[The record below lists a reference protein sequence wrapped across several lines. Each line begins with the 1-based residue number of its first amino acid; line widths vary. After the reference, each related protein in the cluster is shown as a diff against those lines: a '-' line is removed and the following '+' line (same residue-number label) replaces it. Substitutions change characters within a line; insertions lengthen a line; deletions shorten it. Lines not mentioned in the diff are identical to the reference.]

1 MTQSGQRHRYVRASC
16 GALLL
21 AVWALLGTGFPVE
34 AQSPRY
40 RVAVLTPGG
49 AFSPALEG
57 FREGVTQ
64 LGYQEGKNLTLIV
77 EDAQGEVA
85 SLASRATKTV
95 EAKPDVIF
103 TVSTAPTAAAKQATT
118 TIPIVFAFVAD
129 PLRSGFIASYAS
141 SQNNVTGITSYAGL
155 LTGKRLEILQEIAP
169 WIKRVLVLVAP
180 QEKVAEMSFQFLTE
194 AASKFSIELIRHDV
208 NSKEE
213 LEQKLKAVPKGAV
226 DAIYYN
232 PSNLVG
238 AHLDLLVRKAKEDRM
253 PLTVT
258 DLSMVQ
264 QGALVSYGPDMR
276 LLGTQA
282 AKLVDKV
289 LKGAKP
295 SEMPIQTPE
304 QLSLAINLSTAKAI
318 GLDIP
323 PGILE
328 RAERVVE

>member
-1 MTQSGQRHRYVRASC
+1 
-16 GALLL
+16 
-21 AVWALLGTGFPVE
+21 
-34 AQSPRY
+34 
-40 RVAVLTPGG
+40 
-49 AFSPALEG
+49 
-57 FREGVTQ
+57 
-64 LGYQEGKNLTLIV
+64 
-77 EDAQGEVA
+77 
-85 SLASRATKTV
+85 
-95 EAKPDVIF
+95 
-103 TVSTAPTAAAKQATT
+103 
-118 TIPIVFAFVAD
+118 
-129 PLRSGFIASYAS
+129 
-141 SQNNVTGITSYAGL
+141 
-155 LTGKRLEILQEIAP
+155 
-169 WIKRVLVLVAP
+169 
-180 QEKVAEMSFQFLTE
+180 MSFQFLTE
-194 AASKFSIELIRHDV
+194 AAPKFGIELIRHDV
-208 NSKEE
+208 SSKEE

>member
-1 MTQSGQRHRYVRASC
+1 MTKSRQQYGCVRPWV
-16 GALLL
+16 GTVLL
-21 AVWALLGTGFPVE
+21 VIWGLLVGGFPVE
-34 AQSPRY
+34 AQSPRH

-57 FREGVTQ
+57 FREGVAQ
-64 LGYQEGKNLTLIV
+64 LGYQEGKDIALLV

-85 SLASRATKTV
+85 SLASRAAKIV

-169 WIKRVLVLVAP
+169 GIKRVLVLVAP

-194 AASKFSIELIRHDV
+194 AAPKFGIELLRHDV
-208 NSKEE
+208 SSKEE

-238 AHLDLLVRKAKEDRM
+238 ACLDLLVRKAKEDRI
-253 PLTVT
+253 PLAVT

-282 AKLVDKV
+282 AKLVAKI
-289 LKGAKP
+289 LKGEKP

-304 QLSLAINLSTAKAI
+304 QLPLAINLSTAKAI
-318 GLDIP
+318 G
-323 PGILE
+323 E
-328 RAERVVE
+328 YAAA

>member
-1 MTQSGQRHRYVRASC
+1 MTQSGQQHRYVRASC

-21 AVWALLGTGFPVE
+21 AVWALLGAGFPVE

-169 WIKRVLVLVAP
+169 GIKRVLVLVAP

-194 AASKFSIELIRHDV
+194 AAPKFGIELIRHDV
-208 NSKEE
+208 SSKEE

-276 LLGTQA
+276 LLGMQA

-304 QLSLAINLSTAKAI
+304 QLSLGINLSTAKAI

>member
-304 QLSLAINLSTAKAI
+304 QLSLGINLSTAKAI

-323 PGILE
+323 AGILE